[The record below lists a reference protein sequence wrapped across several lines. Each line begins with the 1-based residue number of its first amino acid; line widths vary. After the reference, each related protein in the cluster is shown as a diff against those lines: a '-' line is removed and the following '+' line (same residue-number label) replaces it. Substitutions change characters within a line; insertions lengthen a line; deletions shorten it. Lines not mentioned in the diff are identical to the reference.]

1 MPKSGRRSAR
11 KGSSH
16 KPSGGGRL
24 DESRASVLASLGQ
37 ELLHPPSMK
46 AFSRWA
52 AAGIDRVS
60 LLKHTI
66 WGNIRWP
73 KSIGR
78 SLGPTLA
85 SGFTVAH
92 WFDYINGVVVGPGVV
107 EDQSK
112 WVRGDAPSVW
122 DVPDAGDEYVVSFQC
137 YAAGFPN
144 VIAVDFAEHQA
155 WDNNSQVRLRSTARR
170 IIGPDDEQPFMVD
183 PDKHFVLSD
192 FTIVE
197 VPIRRF

>member
-1 MPKSGRRSAR
+1 M
-11 KGSSH
+11 
-16 KPSGGGRL
+16 
-24 DESRASVLASLGQ
+24 E
-37 ELLHPPSMK
+37 

-85 SGFTVAH
+85 SGFTVVH
-92 WFDYINGVVVGPGVV
+92 WFDYINGVVVAPGVV

-112 WVRGDAPSVW
+112 WVRGDVPSVW
-122 DVPDAGDEYVVSFQC
+122 DMPDAGDHYHVSFQC
-137 YAAGFPN
+137 DAAVFPN

-155 WDNNSQVRLRSTARR
+155 WDNNLQIRLRSTTRQ
-170 IIGPDDEQPFMVD
+170 IVGPDDEQPFMVD
-183 PDKHFVLSD
+183 PDRYIVLSD

>member
-11 KGSSH
+11 KGSLQERG
-16 KPSGGGRL
+16 GGGRL
-24 DESRASVLASLGQ
+24 DESRASALASLGQ
-37 ELLHPPSMK
+37 QLLHPLSME
-46 AFSRWA
+46 AFARWA

-85 SGFTVAH
+85 SGFTVEH
-92 WFDYINGVVVGPGVV
+92 WYDYINGVVVGPGVV

-112 WVRGDAPSVW
+112 WLRGIAPSVW
-122 DVPDAGDEYVVSFQC
+122 DVPDAGDHYHVSFQC
-137 YAAGFPN
+137 DAAVFPN
-144 VIAVDFAEHQA
+144 LITVNFAEHQA
-155 WDNNSQVRLRSTARR
+155 WDTNLQVRLRATTRQ

-183 PDKHFVLSD
+183 PDKYIVLGD

-197 VPIRRF
+197 VSVRRF